1 MGPTAFH
8 EILVIL
14 LNLIFQD
21 FDVTLS
27 IKSTAR
33 EEAGKMSPLEEDNRK
48 RRAEIAANAAE
59 K

>member
-1 MGPTAFH
+1 M
-8 EILVIL
+8 LSL
-14 LNLIFQD
+14 CLYQD

-33 EEAGKMSPLEEDNRK
+33 EEAGKLSPMEVEDRK